1 MGSSYHVPD
10 TEIEVEFKPTAGGGS
25 PSTAWYA
32 DLVVITNEENGT
44 HVEMTMQDWFEF
56 ASRARVAHSLAV

>member
-10 TEIEVEFKPTAGGGS
+10 TELEVEFKSTAGGS

-44 HVEMTMQDWFEF
+44 YVEMTMQDWFEF
-56 ASRARVAHSLAV
+56 VARARIARSLAV